1 MWFRF
6 LIARATA
13 ETLINSD
20 EHSVNRELSIRY
32 NQLINMFDRFPL
44 GSAICYTNG
53 FRLRVVNP
61 AFGEAVGVAREQL
74 RDRSLLDVFTAVDSA
89 AVEQLTDA
97 LLRRQHGR
105 FPLDVRWT
113 AGGHALSGHL
123 TVELVDEALLGELP
137 LLVFL
142 HVDRLEPQRESPM
155 TLEPVAARILELV
168 ATGATTAVVAR
179 HVGLTVDGVN
189 YHLGRLCRRLDVP
202 NRVALVARAYVL
214 GLLDPSTWPPRS
226 ADDNR

>member
-1 MWFRF
+1 MP
-6 LIARATA
+6 

-44 GSAICYTNG
+44 GSAICYTKG

-61 AFGEAVGVAREQL
+61 AFSEAVGVAREQL
-74 RDRSLLDVFTAVDSA
+74 QDRSLLDVLTAVDSA

-97 LLRRQHGR
+97 LLRRQHAR

-113 AGGHALSGHL
+113 ARGHTHSGQL

-142 HVDRLEPQRESPM
+142 HINRYEPQPQSPL
-155 TLEPVAARILELV
+155 TLEPLAARILELS
-168 ATGATTAVVAR
+168 ASGFTTSVVAR
-179 HVGLTVDGVN
+179 QVGLTVDGVN
-189 YHLGRLCRRLDVP
+189 YHLGRLCRRLDAP

-214 GLLDPSTWPPRS
+214 GLLDPSVWPPHT
-226 ADDNR
+226 ADSN

>member
-1 MWFRF
+1 VFS
-6 LIARATA
+6 LV
-13 ETLINSD
+13 ELPPENLINSD

-32 NQLINMFDRFPL
+32 NQLLSMFDRFPL
-44 GSAICYTNG
+44 GSAICYTEG

-74 RDRSLLDVFTAVDSA
+74 RDRSLLDVVTAVDSA

-97 LLRRQHGR
+97 LLHRRHGR

-113 AGGHALSGHL
+113 SRGHTHSGHL

-142 HVDRLEPQRESPM
+142 HVDHRDPERQPPM
-155 TLEPVAARILELV
+155 TLEPVASRILELV
-168 ATGATTAVVAR
+168 ASGVTTSVVAR
-179 HVGLTVDGVN
+179 QVGLTVDGVN
-189 YHLGRLCRRLDVP
+189 YHLGRLYRRLNAP
-202 NRVALVARAYVL
+202 NRVALVARAYAL
-214 GLLDPSTWPPRS
+214 GLLDAKAWPPTYAGDKR
-226 ADDNR
+226 